1 MESKS
6 IYRQFYNKLIITTS
20 LFIITLSF
28 IFYEYAR
35 STVYDDIQDNMLNQ
49 AKQIQVNF
57 ISPEQFT
64 PVITQ
69 FQTIDIVKN
78 DELKILKFYNY
89 QLGGKYYIKLL
100 YPFDLENGVFLQI
113 LHFSIIN
120 ILLNL
125 F

>member
-78 DELKILKFYNY
+78 DELKILKFYN
-89 QLGGKYYIKLL
+89 
-100 YPFDLENGVFLQI
+100 
-113 LHFSIIN
+113 
-120 ILLNL
+120 
-125 F
+125 